1 MKSIYPR
8 KVVGS
13 MEEFIKTNQISE
25 VMERVFLS
33 SGLST
38 MNIYQSNF
46 FGDNFYTCHNSIPEW
61 VEEYALEL
69 LKIECFTDSEFIL
82 FAYVSKDI
90 GISSFIVTQRRI
102 AWESENKGVFLI
114 EKLKSVVFRNKS
126 YSEQYLSFIGKND
139 KEICKLFIN
148 LLDNTDVFKDSCR
161 YFFSRAVDCVSKIE
175 EYYNDY
181 SDNDDDNYLDFEVEF
196 SDEIMEYRTD
206 FTDRVNDKI
215 CEICNSVRLSK
226 MFYVQGTPI
235 DMARV
240 KNVDKLV
247 EQYDNKMIFHDYFF
261 LLFDSTS
268 FGNWKKGVL
277 IASSGVYVKSG
288 SLCYAYE

>member
-1 MKSIYPR
+1 M
-8 KVVGS
+8 
-13 MEEFIKTNQISE
+13 
-25 VMERVFLS
+25 
-33 SGLST
+33 
-38 MNIYQSNF
+38 
-46 FGDNFYTCHNSIPEW
+46 
-61 VEEYALEL
+61 
-69 LKIECFTDSEFIL
+69 
-82 FAYVSKDI
+82 
-90 GISSFIVTQRRI
+90 
-102 AWESENKGVFLI
+102 
-114 EKLKSVVFRNKS
+114 
-126 YSEQYLSFIGKND
+126 
-139 KEICKLFIN
+139 
-148 LLDNTDVFKDSCR
+148 
-161 YFFSRAVDCVSKIE
+161 SKIE

-196 SDEIMEYRTD
+196 SNEIMEYRTD

-288 SLCYAYE
+288 SPFHYY